1 MEVSSTIAK
10 TFKRFTIPR
19 STSSIGSFT
28 TSNGTAAS
36 REQNSVESTPQSS
49 HHKHPPLSYAQHCRP
64 IQQHHSQENLNS
76 ATVQKPNRSFST
88 RPVSG
93 DISTYMIRSASM
105 EFNLSTNE
113 STTKKSKMS
122 FTNKKSSNIR
132 DINFNHI
139 KESSL
144 DDDNNDN
151 STENNDNT
159 IKTHEKQRSSFKS
172 LLTKKFQPLTVSSS
186 VNITAKQ
193 KKPRNSFRQFS
204 QFLKRSHSTNT
215 DLSVI
220 AKSNNQQSSHN
231 VNLVYQHVQPEF
243 FDDFNSTYLTRSN
256 TTVICNANNTTLV
269 PISEEENCLPIKQ
282 QQNRLKSS
290 NDHVDQTNP
299 NQMDNGMTTHQSIT
313 KTISSLSASS
323 LSSISGTSS
332 TSNKHHNSNNQSQ
345 SQDDSIKP
353 TKSSSSPVTSNS
365 DKTRSTVTNNNR
377 TNKSFLTK
385 TISIHGDVSHL
396 MNNHHLSTSNANTS
410 KGMLLKKTTFA
421 ICLFIFLNVL
431 ERTVIHQTMSLNTD
445 CENANN
451 MNQPMTKVK
460 MRDHSAK
467 KKKGLREL
475 KSRISLPPEL
485 KNGLSQRTNNNNN
498 VNYQTN
504 DSNNIRSKLSQR
516 SSYYQTTSTSV
527 QAFDEALNQSN
538 ISSSHLSPCFSSS
551 SGGQLS
557 RNEHRLSMLDLGF
570 GKIESY
576 VKLEKLG
583 EGINN
588 TT

>member
-64 IQQHHSQENLNS
+64 IQQHHSQENLNAS
-76 ATVQKPNRSFST
+76 TVQKTNRSFST

-93 DISTYMIRSASM
+93 DISTYMIRSAST
-105 EFNLSTNE
+105 EFNSSTNE
-113 STTKKSKMS
+113 NTTKKSKMS

-144 DDDNNDN
+144 DDDDDNNN
-151 STENNDNT
+151 NNNNTENNDNT

-231 VNLVYQHVQPEF
+231 VNLVHQHVQPEF
-243 FDDFNSTYLTRSN
+243 SDEFNSTHLTRSN
-256 TTVICNANNTTLV
+256 TTVICNANSATLV

-282 QQNRLKSS
+282 QQQQQNRLKSS
-290 NDHVDQTNP
+290 NDHVDQNNP
-299 NQMDNGMTTHQSIT
+299 NQMNNGMTTHQPIT

-323 LSSISGTSS
+323 SSSISGTSS
-332 TSNKHHNSNNQSQ
+332 TSNKYHNYNNQSQ
-345 SQDDSIKP
+345 LQDDSIKP

-365 DKTRSTVTNNNR
+365 DKTLSTVMNNNR

-396 MNNHHLSTSNANTS
+396 MNNHHLSTSNANTN
-410 KGMLLKKTTFA
+410 KGMLLTRK
-421 ICLFIFLNVL
+421 
-431 ERTVIHQTMSLNTD
+431 
-445 CENANN
+445 
-451 MNQPMTKVK
+451 P
-460 MRDHSAK
+460 
-467 KKKGLREL
+467 
-475 KSRISLPPEL
+475 
-485 KNGLSQRTNNNNN
+485 
-498 VNYQTN
+498 
-504 DSNNIRSKLSQR
+504 
-516 SSYYQTTSTSV
+516 
-527 QAFDEALNQSN
+527 
-538 ISSSHLSPCFSSS
+538 SPNCSF
-551 SGGQLS
+551 
-557 RNEHRLSMLDLGF
+557 MF
-570 GKIESY
+570 
-576 VKLEKLG
+576 
-583 EGINN
+583 
-588 TT
+588 